1 MTHGARDRAGPKADF
16 AQAGPRRAVDLGREQ
31 SDLGAVGRERVGC
44 VRGAANWWR
53 HDVGAHGGP
62 SLPQPAP
69 DRRRV
74 QRALRNPD
82 AILGRVSASAKGLFT
97 AEGAL
102 VAAVL
107 LRVLGIGHA
116 VYRA

>member
-1 MTHGARDRAGPKADF
+1 
-16 AQAGPRRAVDLGREQ
+16 
-31 SDLGAVGRERVGC
+31 
-44 VRGAANWWR
+44 
-53 HDVGAHGGP
+53 
-62 SLPQPAP
+62 
-69 DRRRV
+69 V

-97 AEGAL
+97 AEGGL

-107 LRVLGIGHA
+107 LLVPGIGHA